1 MVFSRVLAACLLL
14 SSLPASA
21 DVILSLDDGLGNSV
35 VVEDGGAND
44 DSDLDGVVVFNG
56 ALGDF
61 IINVSTG
68 ISTPVLGSEDQ
79 PILDLNSVD
88 VSSGAGSLT
97 IGLTATG
104 FTGPVGSSNFRF
116 LLGGTT
122 DGSVDASFYYDSSNT
137 AFGTEELLGS
147 MLGTDGAF
155 SGSTGGSFT
164 NESELYSMTIFSTI
178 THGGG
183 VQISSF
189 DAYAAVPEP
198 NTLALLGLGL
208 LGAGAARRRKA

>member
-97 IGLTATG
+97 IGLTAT
-104 FTGPVGSSNFRF
+104 
-116 LLGGTT
+116 
-122 DGSVDASFYYDSSNT
+122 
-137 AFGTEELLGS
+137 
-147 MLGTDGAF
+147 
-155 SGSTGGSFT
+155 
-164 NESELYSMTIFSTI
+164 
-178 THGGG
+178 
-183 VQISSF
+183 
-189 DAYAAVPEP
+189 
-198 NTLALLGLGL
+198 
-208 LGAGAARRRKA
+208 